1 MTRTIR
7 IQFIA
12 VLLLT
17 LLAIFIAAPMP
28 GKSALPILSGVG
40 IKPGMDLA
48 GGAEL
53 RYTMLFEPGFN
64 GDRASITRLTA
75 DVLRRRLESRLLQ
88 EPRIVAHGDDE
99 ILIQLPGVDADGL
112 QDCKR
117 LLQRSGRLR
126 LHASAP
132 LDVQERYAREGV
144 VPDGY
149 SVVKDRLGVPYVI
162 ETHPVI
168 EGSHI
173 LDAAPHPEV
182 AGGAVRWATSFDLD
196 VEGAKRFDDAAERLY
211 HRQPR
216 GRLVI
221 ILDGE
226 VQSAPVVQAPA
237 FHGRGQITSPR
248 E

>member
-1 MTRTIR
+1 MTRLLR

-12 VLLLT
+12 IALLS
-17 LLAIFIAAPMP
+17 LLAVAVAAPIP
-28 GKSALPILSGVG
+28 GKSALPILSKCG

-53 RYTMLFEPGFN
+53 RYTMLFEPGFK
-64 GDRASITRLTA
+64 GDRASLTRLTA

-88 EPRIVAHGDDE
+88 EPRIVPHGDDE
-99 ILIQLPGVDADGL
+99 IVIQLPGVDADGL
-112 QDCKR
+112 ADCKR
-117 LLQRSGRLR
+117 LLQKSGRLR

-132 LDVQERYAREGV
+132 LDVQERYTREGI

-149 SVVKDRLGVPYVI
+149 SVVRDRHGVPFVI
-162 ETHPVI
+162 ETNPVI

-173 LDAAPHPEV
+173 LDAAPRPEV
-182 AGGAVRWATSFDLD
+182 ASGSVRWATTFDLD
-196 VEGAKRFDDAAERLY
+196 AEGAKRFDDAAERLY
-211 HRQPR
+211 YRQPR

-221 ILDGE
+221 IMDGE
-226 VQSAPVVQAPA
+226 VQSAPVVQSPA
-237 FHGRGQITSPR
+237 FHGRGQITSGR

>member
-7 IQFIA
+7 IQFLA
-12 VLLLT
+12 VVLLT
-17 LLAIFIAAPMP
+17 LLAVAVAAPIP
-28 GKSALPILSGVG
+28 GKSALPLLSGVG

-53 RYTMLFEPGFN
+53 RYTMLFEPGFT

-88 EPRIVAHGDDE
+88 EPRIVAHGVDE

-112 QDCKR
+112 QECKR
-117 LLQRSGRLR
+117 LLQRSGQLR

-132 LDVQERYAREGV
+132 LDVQERYEREGV
-144 VPDGY
+144 LPDGY
-149 SVVKDRLGVPYVI
+149 AVVKDRHGVPFVI
-162 ETHPVI
+162 EASPVI
-168 EGSHI
+168 EGKHI
-173 LDAAPHPEV
+173 LDAEPRPDV
-182 AGGAVRWATSFDLD
+182 ASGAVRWATSFDLD
-196 VEGAKRFDDAAERLY
+196 VEGAKRFDDAAARLY
-211 HRQPR
+211 QRQPR

-226 VQSAPVVQAPA
+226 VQSAPVIQAPA
-237 FHGRGQITSPR
+237 FHGRGQITSSR